1 MKKLIPITLICL
13 CTFSSNIQANDTKP
27 LVYIN
32 KNIGFNVDDY
42 KYQQPSFPCDI
53 DKNLVD
59 LMISQSDKSDLKMQS
74 VETADKIKNGT
85 IPVVLI
91 DIEKLVLGEEH
102 KYGETSNSNLPKIQ
116 ITAGILKGEVLQ
128 TAKHTCAI
136 ATLRDPVLFT
146 DVIVNDRPPVAKCE
160 AVNRCLKDISKD
172 VVEWLKPQVK

>member
-1 MKKLIPITLICL
+1 MNKLVQIALISFCTL
-13 CTFSSNIQANDTKP
+13 TSSIQAEETKS

-42 KYQQPSFPCDI
+42 KYQQPTFPCDI

-59 LMISQSDKSDLKMQS
+59 LIITQSDKSNLKMES
-74 VETADKIKNGT
+74 IDSADKIRNGT

-102 KYGETSNSNLPKIQ
+102 KYGETGNSNLPKIQ
-116 ITAGILKGEVLQ
+116 ITAGFLKGKDMQ

-136 ATLRDPVLFT
+136 ALL
-146 DVIVNDRPPVAKCE
+146 NDSISTTELITKNRAPVAKCD
-160 AVNRCLKDISKD
+160 AVNKCLKDISKD
-172 VVEWLKPQVK
+172 VVEWLKPQMK